1 MISIRL
7 IAAAA
12 LLGAVSM
19 PAAVSAQEYVV
30 PQIWGNNLL
39 GQSAMTHTRENILN
53 NNGDRQGDRDSD
65 RRVEQRTSAECSVD
79 ALPAAERRAMEREYM
94 RRLAAEGRGPA
105 DLWVREQGR
114 LFRERL
120 TQQGVC

>member
-1 MISIRL
+1 MFSTRL

-12 LLGAVSM
+12 FFGAAAL

-30 PQIWGNNLL
+30 PQIWGNGLL

-53 NNGDRQGDRDSD
+53 ADRDRDRNRAGDRR
-65 RRVEQRTSAECSVD
+65 EQPRQAAECSVD
-79 ALPAAERRAMEREYM
+79 ALPAEERRAMEREYV
-94 RRLAAEGRGPA
+94 RRHRADGKMAA
-105 DLWVREQGR
+105 DLWVRDQGR

-120 TQQGVC
+120 EREGVC